1 MGEER
6 RLKVFERLGSIT
18 SNISFVL
25 ALLGTIGLAF
35 AVNLVELICTA
46 GLPAVFTQIL
56 VFNSLP
62 TVQYYFYILLYILFF
77 MIDDLFVFIVAMIT
91 LQMTGVTTKYVKYSR
106 LVGGLLMLI
115 IGVLMIL
122 KPEVLMFG

>member
-35 AVNLVELICTA
+35 AVNLVELTCSA

-106 LVGGLLMLI
+106 FVGGLLMLI
-115 IGVLMIL
+115 IGALMIL